1 MASPLFFTQIT
12 TRILMILKASANMLM
27 IPEVNS
33 FSTTSTSPTNRDTTA
48 PGSCAGYDSARQG
61 IGRQM
66 SVFVHQAAAQG
77 MGNFL
82 SKYCQKSFPEAFRKT
97 GQGCQP
103 KIRKDQDK
111 SWLLTCRY
119 HIDHL
124 TKDTP

>member
-1 MASPLFFTQIT
+1 
-12 TRILMILKASANMLM
+12 
-27 IPEVNS
+27 
-33 FSTTSTSPTNRDTTA
+33 
-48 PGSCAGYDSARQG
+48 
-61 IGRQM
+61 M

-77 MGNFL
+77 MGDLL

-97 GQGCQP
+97 GQGYQP

-124 TKDTP
+124 TKDQGRQQGCHNRGCHSKYNPCRKKALFLYSLPYDMTDTFSVFHLSFPPSCSS